1 MSAATV
7 TTIPRPAE
15 SATLSRPVQILA
27 HQIRYDAIV
36 HLRNRQ
42 ARFFTIALPIGMLVL
57 FASIFGTSNFGP
69 NNHYIPASTYYV
81 ATQIAF
87 GAVDAAF
94 MSLAAYIVSTRE
106 SGVLKRRRATPQPA
120 WTIVASRAVTAVGTS
135 IVVSL
140 ALLVIGRLGFGASI
154 PARSLLPLGVT
165 VLVGSFTF
173 CCLGFA
179 VSSLVNSVESAQPV
193 VMASSL
199 PLFFV
204 SGVFIPWAL
213 IPHWLQYVAVVFPV
227 RHFAAAA
234 LAPLTSVTGAGWR
247 PWDLAVV
254 LAWGLIGMIVASRRF
269 GWAPRSTGSA

>member
-1 MSAATV
+1 MSTAIITAVPTTPAA
-7 TTIPRPAE
+7 R
-15 SATLSRPVQILA
+15 SRSVRILA
-27 HQIRYDAIV
+27 HQIRYDVLV

-57 FASIFGTSNFGP
+57 FASIFGHSNFGP
-69 NNHYIPASTYYV
+69 NDHYIPASTYYV
-81 ATQIAF
+81 AAQVAF

-94 MSLAAYIVSTRE
+94 MSLAMYIVSVRE
-106 SGVLKRRRATPQPA
+106 SGILKRRRATPQPA
-120 WTIVASRAVTAVGTS
+120 WTIVVSRAVTAVGTS
-135 IVVSL
+135 IVVSGL
-140 ALLVIGRLGFGASI
+140 LLVIGRAGFGASV

-179 VSSLVNSVESAQPV
+179 ISSLIHSVESAQPV

-199 PLFFV
+199 PLFFI

-213 IPHWLQYVAVVFPV
+213 IPHWLQYGAAVFPV

-234 LAPLTSVTGAGWR
+234 LAPLTSASGSGWR
-247 PWDLAVV
+247 PGDLAVV
-254 LAWGLIGMIVASRRF
+254 LAWGVVGMLVAARRF
-269 GWAPRSTGSA
+269 AWAPRSTGSA

>member
-1 MSAATV
+1 MTAV
-7 TTIPRPAE
+7 P
-15 SATLSRPVQILA
+15 SATGAPTWSRPVQILA
-27 HQIRYDAIV
+27 HQIRYDALV

-42 ARFFTIALPIGMLVL
+42 ARFFTIALPIGMLFL

-81 ATQIAF
+81 ATQVAF

-94 MSLAAYIVSTRE
+94 MSLAMYIVSTRE
-106 SGVLKRRRATPQPA
+106 SGILKRRRATPQPA
-120 WTIVASRAVTAVGTS
+120 WTIVISRAVTAVGTS
-135 IVVSL
+135 LVVSV
-140 ALLVIGRLGFGASI
+140 LLLLIGRMAFAASV
-154 PARSLLPLGVT
+154 PARSLVPLGVT
-165 VLVGSFTF
+165 VLVGSFAF

-213 IPHWLQYVAVVFPV
+213 IPHWLQYVAAVFPV

-234 LAPLTSVTGAGWR
+234 LAPLTSASGAGWR
-247 PWDLAVV
+247 PWDLAIVF
-254 LAWGLIGMIVASRRF
+254 AWGVVGMVVASRRF
-269 GWAPRSTGSA
+269 GWAPRSAGSA